1 MANPNIAGL
10 TSIYGRTIG
19 AALTTGATAII
30 TNAASSGKILKINS
44 ITVANRDGTND
55 ADVTV
60 YATIDSSVRYLA
72 YTITV
77 PAKSTLVVSSK
88 DTSFYLEELDIL
100 TALASAAGDLD
111 IIVSYDEIS

>member
-10 TSIYGRTIG
+10 TNIYGRTIG
-19 AALTTGATAII
+19 ATLTTGTNTII
-30 TNAASSGKILKINS
+30 STTGNKIRKINS

-60 YATIDSSVRYLA
+60 YATVESATRYLA
-72 YTITV
+72 YLITV

-88 DTSFYLEELDIL
+88 DTSFYLLELDTL

>member
-1 MANPNIAGL
+1 MANPNIVDV

-30 TNAASSGKILKINS
+30 STVSNKILKINS

-60 YATIDSSVRYLA
+60 YATIDSAVRYLA

-88 DTSFYLEELDIL
+88 DTSFYLEELDTL

>member
-1 MANPNIAGL
+1 MANPNIVDV

-19 AALTTGATAII
+19 ATLTTGTNTII
-30 TNAASSGKILKINS
+30 STVSNKIRKINS

-60 YATIDSSVRYLA
+60 YATIESATRYLA
-72 YTITV
+72 YAITV

-88 DTSFYLEELDIL
+88 DTSFYLEEADTL
-100 TALASAAGDLD
+100 TAVASASGDLD